1 MRRGVRLAGPDA
13 AAAVARSALVSAA
26 LAAAALAQAAPLAAS
41 PADEPARPA
50 PSVAAESVASAAE
63 LATLEAVMAG
73 MAGARGVVAEFRE
86 VKELALLSAPLES
99 RGVLH
104 FVPPDRLLRRTLE
117 PLRSELLVDGS
128 RVVFRD
134 AAGAA
139 PVDLSGDPSARQFVD
154 NVTILFRGD
163 LAALR
168 ERYEV
173 AFEASPPRWRLALT
187 PRDPVVRRFVASL
200 TLEGEAKALREMVLL
215 ERDGDRTTTRFER
228 VDTDHAHT
236 PEEIRALFGE
246 PAGAS
251 GGPAAAP

>member
-1 MRRGVRLAGPDA
+1 
-13 AAAVARSALVSAA
+13 
-26 LAAAALAQAAPLAAS
+26 
-41 PADEPARPA
+41 
-50 PSVAAESVASAAE
+50 
-63 LATLEAVMAG
+63 MAG

-86 VKELALLSAPLES
+86 VKALSLLAAPLES

-104 FVPPDRLLRRTLE
+104 FVPPDRLHRRTLE
-117 PLRSELLVDGS
+117 PALSELVVDGP

-154 NVTILFRGD
+154 NVTTLFRGD

-173 AFEASPPRWRLALT
+173 AFEATSPGWRLVLT
-187 PRDPVVRRFVASL
+187 PRDPLVGRLVASL
-200 TLEGEAKALREMVLL
+200 TLDGDGEALREMVLL

-236 PEEIRALFGE
+236 AEELRALFGD
-246 PAGAS
+246 PGPADGSAAGA
-251 GGPAAAP
+251 P